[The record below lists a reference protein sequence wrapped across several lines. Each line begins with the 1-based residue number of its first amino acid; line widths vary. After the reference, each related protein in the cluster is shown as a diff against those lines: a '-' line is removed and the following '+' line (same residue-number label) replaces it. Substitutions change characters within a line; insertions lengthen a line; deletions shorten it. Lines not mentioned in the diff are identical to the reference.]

1 MLRFLGSTA
10 ILAVV
15 AAIAFGAPVPD
26 GTWPI
31 SQGHVTFPEVYVV
44 KSGEVF
50 DGGMKTYDRSD
61 ITCLGHTESNVS
73 TAVFE
78 VEPGATLKYLPTNF
92 SNANTSLAQPFK
104 LTPLSLCERWS
115 SPHRIQNDSEPANCF
130 YSHLSE

>member
-61 ITCLGHTESNVS
+61 ITCVGQTESNVF

-78 VEPGATLKYLPTNF
+78 VEPGATLKNVIIGPNQMEGVHCEMSDCTIENVWWDDVCED
-92 SNANTSLAQPFK
+92 A
-104 LTPLSLCERWS
+104 LSIKGGNPS
-115 SPHRIQNDSEPANCF
+115 S
-130 YSHLSE
+130 